1 MPIKMKILMD
11 KFYELN
17 VESRQHGNFY
27 AMEVY
32 SLAESYANNCHGM
45 SDEEITNYVTSSL
58 RYLLEKVDTDEARQA
73 VLRALEVVSK

>member
-17 VESRQHGNFY
+17 VESRKTTNYY
-27 AMEVY
+27 ATEVY

-45 SDEEITNYVTSSL
+45 SDEETDDYVSRSL
-58 RYLLEKVDTDEARQA
+58 HQLLEKVDTDEAREA
-73 VLRALEVVSK
+73 VHHALEIVTK